1 MAFGPQVPA
10 YYTSL
15 LAQLKAEQVNKP
27 LFYCCADLTRTI
39 DEYTSKD
46 LQGIF
51 EWLVAS
57 IFGADGEPGW
67 NLLYIKNKE
76 SPTDY
81 AAVND
86 FLSPCGAMMRL
97 VYKLQVD
104 DAKFS
109 YQVSKLPAP
118 ARGALQEGL
127 LPTESPLYVNKL
139 VGGGL
144 VLSLSLNAFEY
155 YLFSFANYLV
165 LPKTSLSPQYAA
177 GPNNL
182 YTALV
187 EDYLKYFLPTMGNAP
202 ASPTHTLTKA
212 PSPPNHRPV
221 SCLQSPYSSP
231 LSALLK
237 RPIQHQSPVTPDPA
251 AHQIWH
257 SETLLQVFV
266 ELWLHHYSPEVFQKM
281 QSPQARMEVMQW
293 RLCAQGVPLGS
304 PLPPAYCGLLLQE
317 EQFVPTEEHVRVVRL
332 LVKHL
337 HYFSSSARDPPPAS
351 PSSPYHSQPTSPL
364 DNFKRVVIPRFVQKK
379 LYVFLQH
386 CFSHW
391 PLDYSFR
398 VVLETWLSYIQ
409 PWRYTEWPN
418 GGGESDDP
426 TVPEKWA
433 VFVQENLLFYT
444 RLFQVFVGRT
454 LRSDLSSA
462 RHTLMAYR
470 AAKVYAQ
477 CNLCALIM
485 KGEQLLQ
492 EPEHISPQRQQQ
504 SPAARGSSPTP
515 APPSSLRWGG
525 GGAHAPRQALPGDGA
540 ARVRLHVCALEG
552 QERTYTPLFGSE
564 GRTAVLQLVQAL
576 QQAQRQAAA
585 AMTAPNRAGE
595 VVSGGGGGSNG
606 PSGGRSFLSML
617 GLTWDLGYG
626 SASANGDDYEAVDT
640 RKLGEHLQKSI
651 EFFSQTFRIN
661 AALVVPRHSWM
672 GPGAPDFG
680 TGELP
685 DCAPG
690 KDGQMLTPLGR
701 YQLMNG
707 LRRFNIQYS
716 GDPELQPIRSYENP
730 TLVRLLY
737 RLTSALNLR
746 YNSQMQALCR
756 RPGFLGRLSRY
767 YLCPPRVASMPR
779 LSSTES
785 NSSSSSSFREP
796 VIMAAAA
803 AHTPRLSLRF
813 LASYRNALGLLL
825 LYALA
830 RVLLS
835 LDPLGF
841 MLLLLLAALGHGVI
855 KTLLR
860 ERSHID

>member
-426 TVPEKWA
+426 TVPDKWA

-504 SPAARGSSPTP
+504 SPAARGSSPAP

-525 GGAHAPRQALPGDGA
+525 GGAHPPRQALPGDGA

-585 AMTAPNRAGE
+585 AMTAPYRAGE
-595 VVSGGGGGSNG
+595 VISSGGGGSNG

-680 TGELP
+680 TRRASGLCAGEGWSDAHTARPLP
-685 DCAPG
+685 ADEWATSLQHPIFGRPRTAAYQKLRKPHARSVAVSSDIRSQPPVQQSDAGAVQAARFPGPPLAILPLSAKGRVHAKALINREQLFFLLLIPGASDNGGSGSAYTPPELALPG
-690 KDGQMLTPLGR
+690 K
-701 YQLMNG
+701 
-707 LRRFNIQYS
+707 
-716 GDPELQPIRSYENP
+716 LQERAGPAAVVHAGPRAP
-730 TLVRLLY
+730 V
-737 RLTSALNLR
+737 A
-746 YNSQMQALCR
+746 
-756 RPGFLGRLSRY
+756 RPPG
-767 YLCPPRVASMPR
+767 VH
-779 LSSTES
+779 
-785 NSSSSSSFREP
+785 
-796 VIMAAAA
+796 AAAA
-803 AHTPRLSLRF
+803 LGGVGVRCHQDAAQGAVAH
-813 LASYRNALGLLL
+813 
-825 LYALA
+825 
-830 RVLLS
+830 
-835 LDPLGF
+835 
-841 MLLLLLAALGHGVI
+841 
-855 KTLLR
+855 
-860 ERSHID
+860 

>member
-1 MAFGPQVPA
+1 IEFDSQSPSSCVFMQ
-10 YYTSL
+10 
-15 LAQLKAEQVNKP
+15 AQLKAEQVNKP
-27 LFYCCADLTRTI
+27 LLYRCADLTRTI
-39 DEYTSKD
+39 DDYTSKD

-67 NLLYIKNKE
+67 NLLYIQNKK

-81 AAVND
+81 AAVHD

-202 ASPTHTLTKA
+202 ASPTHALTKA

-281 QSPQARMEVMQW
+281 QSPQARFPDVFFFLAIISALTSLAPFQKVLE
-293 RLCAQGVPLGS
+293 S
-304 PLPPAYCGLLLQE
+304 FHLLS

-332 LVKHL
+332 LIKHL

-398 VVLETWLSYIQ
+398 VV
-409 PWRYTEWPN
+409 
-418 GGGESDDP
+418 
-426 TVPEKWA
+426 
-433 VFVQENLLFYT
+433 
-444 RLFQVFVGRT
+444 
-454 LRSDLSSA
+454 
-462 RHTLMAYR
+462 
-470 AAKVYAQ
+470 
-477 CNLCALIM
+477 
-485 KGEQLLQ
+485 
-492 EPEHISPQRQQQ
+492 
-504 SPAARGSSPTP
+504 
-515 APPSSLRWGG
+515 
-525 GGAHAPRQALPGDGA
+525 
-540 ARVRLHVCALEG
+540 
-552 QERTYTPLFGSE
+552 
-564 GRTAVLQLVQAL
+564 
-576 QQAQRQAAA
+576 
-585 AMTAPNRAGE
+585 
-595 VVSGGGGGSNG
+595 
-606 PSGGRSFLSML
+606 
-617 GLTWDLGYG
+617 
-626 SASANGDDYEAVDT
+626 
-640 RKLGEHLQKSI
+640 
-651 EFFSQTFRIN
+651 
-661 AALVVPRHSWM
+661 
-672 GPGAPDFG
+672 
-680 TGELP
+680 
-685 DCAPG
+685 
-690 KDGQMLTPLGR
+690 
-701 YQLMNG
+701 
-707 LRRFNIQYS
+707 
-716 GDPELQPIRSYENP
+716 
-730 TLVRLLY
+730 
-737 RLTSALNLR
+737 
-746 YNSQMQALCR
+746 
-756 RPGFLGRLSRY
+756 
-767 YLCPPRVASMPR
+767 
-779 LSSTES
+779 
-785 NSSSSSSFREP
+785 
-796 VIMAAAA
+796 
-803 AHTPRLSLRF
+803 
-813 LASYRNALGLLL
+813 
-825 LYALA
+825 
-830 RVLLS
+830 
-835 LDPLGF
+835 
-841 MLLLLLAALGHGVI
+841 
-855 KTLLR
+855 
-860 ERSHID
+860 